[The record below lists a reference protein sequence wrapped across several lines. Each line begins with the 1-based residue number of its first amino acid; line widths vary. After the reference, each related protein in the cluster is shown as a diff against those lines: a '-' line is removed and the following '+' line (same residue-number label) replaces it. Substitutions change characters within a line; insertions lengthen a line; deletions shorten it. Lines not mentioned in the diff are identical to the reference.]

1 MLENIEI
8 VKPELIEK
16 RSMEIIESEMSKEA
30 LEKFTNEELLVVKR
44 CIHTAAD
51 FDYEKNLVF
60 HKDVIN
66 KAFALFKEKT
76 VIITDTS
83 MAMAGMNKNILA
95 KLGAEVRNFIA
106 DEDVIREAK
115 ERGLTRSAIC
125 MDKAA
130 KIKKEEACNVILAIG
145 HAPTALIRLYELDKQ
160 GEFKPDMIV
169 AVPVVFVYVV
179 ESKELILGMDVP
191 AIVARGRK
199 GGSNICAAIINAI
212 IYQLIER

>member
-106 DEDVIREAK
+106 
-115 ERGLTRSAIC
+115 
-125 MDKAA
+125 AA

-145 HAPTALIRLYELDKQ
+145 NAPTALIRLYELDKQ

-169 AVPVVFVYVV
+169 AVPVGFVNVV

>member
-1 MLENIEI
+1 
-8 VKPELIEK
+8 
-16 RSMEIIESEMSKEA
+16 
-30 LEKFTNEELLVVKR
+30 
-44 CIHTAAD
+44 
-51 FDYEKNLVF
+51 
-60 HKDVIN
+60 
-66 KAFALFKEKT
+66 
-76 VIITDTS
+76 
-83 MAMAGMNKNILA
+83 MAMAGMNKSILA

-130 KIKKEEACNVILAIG
+130 KIKKEEGCNVILAIG
-145 HAPTALIRLYELDKQ
+145 NAPTALIRLYELDKQ

-169 AVPVVFVYVV
+169 AVPVGFVNVV

>member
-30 LEKFTNEELLVVKR
+30 LEKFSKEELLVVKR

-51 FDYEKNLVF
+51 FDYEKNLIF
-60 HKDVIN
+60 HNNVLD
-66 KAFALFKEKT
+66 KAFKLFKEKT
-76 VIITDTS
+76 VIVTDTS
-83 MAMAGMNKNILA
+83 MAMAGMNKTILG
-95 KLGAEVRNFIA
+95 KLGVEIRNFIA
-106 DEDVIREAK
+106 DADVVAESK

-130 KIKKEEACNVILAIG
+130 KIKKEENCNVICAIG
-145 HAPTALIRLYELDKQ
+145 NAPTALIRLYELDKNN
-160 GEFKPDMIV
+160 EFKPDMIV
-169 AVPVVFVYVV
+169 AVPVGFVNVV
-179 ESKELILGMDVP
+179 ESKELILEMDVP

-212 IYQLIER
+212 IYQLVER